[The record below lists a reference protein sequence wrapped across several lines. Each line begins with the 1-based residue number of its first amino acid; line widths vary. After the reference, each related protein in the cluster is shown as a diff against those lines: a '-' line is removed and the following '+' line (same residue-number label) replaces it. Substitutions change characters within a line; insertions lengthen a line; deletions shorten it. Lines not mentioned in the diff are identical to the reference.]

1 MSSKSSRK
9 DLIKF
14 QYKKKINVLN
24 FVPEIDFRKIKTKKY
39 LNKEIN
45 INEKYIFTPNQ
56 FWVHKNHICIIE
68 ALKILKNK
76 SLKVQ
81 CIFTGSSYDHR
92 KPDHFENLMKK
103 IEMYGLND
111 QIKYHGILPYNKI
124 INLLH
129 HSDIIINP
137 SLFEGWSTVVEE
149 AKILNKKN
157 TIIKFRCTQGT
168 ESEKRYFF

>member
-1 MSSKSSRK
+1 M
-9 DLIKF
+9 
-14 QYKKKINVLN
+14 
-24 FVPEIDFRKIKTKKY
+24 
-39 LNKEIN
+39 
-45 INEKYIFTPNQ
+45 
-56 FWVHKNHICIIE
+56 C
-68 ALKILKNK
+68 
-76 SLKVQ
+76 
-81 CIFTGSSYDHR
+81 YDHR

-149 AKILNKKN
+149 AKILNKN

-168 ESEKRYFF
+168 ESEKRYFFDPKNPRELADKIEKSFFQNEKKNDDIKKIIKNL